1 MPRYVN
7 FFTAKGGQ
15 GCTVV
20 AGAYALQQKERT
32 LLIDW
37 CGDAHAALGLS
48 YTDATYTINDGQL
61 DIVSA
66 DAIVA
71 DLDEFAQYDT
81 IVMDRGVGAPTLA
94 WQGENILVTRHC
106 YLAMRRYVSMCDD
119 KVCDGIV
126 TIGEPGRAL
135 TNTDIER
142 VVNAKVVASIPF
154 DPAISRCVDAGL
166 LSARMPQNLRPL
178 ANIHKENV

>member
-20 AGAYALQQKERT
+20 AAAYASLQEGRT

-37 CGDAHAALGLS
+37 CGDMHAALGLS
-48 YTDATYTINDGQL
+48 YSDTKYTINDGQL

-66 DAIVA
+66 DSIIA
-71 DLDEFAQYDT
+71 DLDEFAGYDT

-106 YLAMRRYVSMCDD
+106 YLALRRLVAFGDIT
-119 KVCDGIV
+119 VDGIV
-126 TIGEPGRAL
+126 TVGELGRAL
-135 TNTDIER
+135 TDHDVER
-142 VVNAKVVASIPF
+142 VANAKVVASIPF
-154 DPAISRCVDAGL
+154 EPAIARCVDAGL
-166 LSARMPQNLRPL
+166 LATRLPQNLRPL